1 MAENAI
7 RATVTGNVQGVSFR
21 DYVKSQ
27 GAERHVRGW
36 VRNAEGGAV
45 EAVLAGEALDLEA
58 MVQALHEGPDGAK
71 VEDVKTEPADTS
83 EVLGCKDVEIRD

>member
-27 GAERHVRGW
+27 GAERRIS
-36 VRNAEGGAV
+36 
-45 EAVLAGEALDLEA
+45 
-58 MVQALHEGPDGAK
+58 
-71 VEDVKTEPADTS
+71 EP
-83 EVLGCKDVEIRD
+83 E